1 MPNQSSFLRI
11 SGAQPFSAFMN
22 KGGGTSKRYKIRTK
36 NVSRKKNERKNKTI
50 QRKRSNQKKRSVQ
63 KKKRSIQKKKSIH
76 KSKSSRRKSNRSSNT
91 LTLPTLSSEKELR
104 CNCDKK
110 RKIKG
115 NEPSPKGFG
124 YCAHCT
130 PLNVMMRGKDGK
142 LWENKKYTKGK
153 RWIRVKSPQSGGFLR
168 SGTF

>member
-1 MPNQSSFLRI
+1 MPNQFSFLRI

-22 KGGGTSKRYKIRTK
+22 KGGTSKRYKKRTK
-36 NVSRKKNERKNKTI
+36 NVSRKQSQRKKTI
-50 QRKRSNQKKRSVQ
+50 
-63 KKKRSIQKKKSIH
+63 KKRSIQKKKTN
-76 KSKSSRRKSNRSSNT
+76 KKNKSSRRKSNRSTRT

-104 CNCDKK
+104 CKCDKNK
-110 RKIKG
+110 KIKG
-115 NEPSPKGFG
+115 SEPSPKGLG

-142 LWENKKYTKGK
+142 LWENRKYTKGK
-153 RWIRVKSPQSGGFLR
+153 RWIRIKSQQSGGFLR

>member
-22 KGGGTSKRYKIRTK
+22 KGGGTSKRHKKRSK
-36 NVSRKKNERKNKTI
+36 NVSRKKSERKKT
-50 QRKRSNQKKRSVQ
+50 QKKSVQ
-63 KKKRSIQKKKSIH
+63 KKRTIQKKKSSRRKI
-76 KSKSSRRKSNRSSNT
+76 SKRKSNRSSRT
-91 LTLPTLSSEKELR
+91 LSLPTLSSEKELR
-104 CNCDKK
+104 CNCDKNK
-110 RKIKG
+110 KIKG
-115 NEPSPKGFG
+115 TEPSPKGLG

-142 LWENKKYTKGK
+142 LWENRKYTKGK
-153 RWIRVKSPQSGGFLR
+153 RWIRIKSQQSGGFLR

>member
-22 KGGGTSKRYKIRTK
+22 KSGGSSKRKKKRTK
-36 NVSRKKNERKNKTI
+36 NVSRKKSERRKNNRTV
-50 QRKRSNQKKRSVQ
+50 QKRTVQ
-63 KKKRSIQKKKSIH
+63 KKKK
-76 KSKSSRRKSNRSSNT
+76 KSSRRKSNRSTSKT
-91 LTLPTLSSEKELR
+91 LTLPSFSSEKKLR

-115 NEPSPKGFG
+115 TEPSPKGLG

-130 PLNVMMRGKDGK
+130 PLITMKGKDGK

-153 RWIRVKSPQSGGFLR
+153 RWVRVKMNQSGGFLR
-168 SGTF
+168 GGTF

>member
-22 KGGGTSKRYKIRTK
+22 KGGGTSKRYKKRTK
-36 NVSRKKNERKNKTI
+36 NVSRKKNERKNKT
-50 QRKRSNQKKRSVQ
+50 
-63 KKKRSIQKKKSIH
+63 IQKKKSIH
-76 KSKSSRRKSNRSSNT
+76 KSKSSRRKSNRSSKT

-153 RWIRVKSPQSGGFLR
+153 RWIRVKSQQSGGFLR

>member
-22 KGGGTSKRYKIRTK
+22 KGGGTSKRYKKRSK
-36 NVSRKKNERKNKTI
+36 NVSRKKSERKKT
-50 QRKRSNQKKRSVQ
+50 QKKSVQ
-63 KKKRSIQKKKSIH
+63 KKRTIQKKKSSRRKI
-76 KSKSSRRKSNRSSNT
+76 SKRKSNRRSRT
-91 LTLPTLSSEKELR
+91 LSLPTLSSEKGLR
-104 CNCDKK
+104 CKCDKNK
-110 RKIKG
+110 KIKG
-115 NEPSPKGFG
+115 TEPSPKGLG

-142 LWENKKYTKGK
+142 LWENRKYTKGK
-153 RWIRVKSPQSGGFLR
+153 RWIRIKSQQSGGFLR